1 LGGQEVHLPG
11 KKPMPCIPNGS
22 LVVTVEEEKK
32 TKVVSSGSLE
42 AGCLSSD
49 MVVMCVEIDS
59 WH

>member
-1 LGGQEVHLPG
+1 MHLPG